1 MRLPSPIS
9 SYRRWR
15 HSRGFGIHSPF
26 AYTFITDVLA
36 QPLPYYGY
44 ADISADPRVRLLFRI
59 AARFQPR
66 HVLILS
72 SKPQLLDA
80 AVRRAFSK
88 ADTATAADPSRQPD
102 LVVADDMDVSTD
114 VYLPFIASGAKAV
127 ILNASAG
134 TRRCLR
140 EGLLKGML
148 FDNSRGT
155 LVAVPSNS
163 LPRQN
168 FDVRF

>member
-26 AYTFITDVLA
+26 AYTFITDVLV

-44 ADISADPRVRLLFRI
+44 ADISCDPRVRLLFRI
-59 AARFQPR
+59 TARFQPQR
-66 HVLILS
+66 VLILS
-72 SKPQLLDA
+72 SKPQLLEA

-88 ADTATAADPSRQPD
+88 ADTATAADPSLQPD
-102 LVVADDMDVSTD
+102 LVVADDMDAPAD
-114 VYLPFIASGAKAV
+114 AYMPYIASGAKAV
-127 ILNASAG
+127 VLNASAA

-140 EGLLKGML
+140 EDLPKGML

-155 LVAVPSNS
+155 LVAVPSNG